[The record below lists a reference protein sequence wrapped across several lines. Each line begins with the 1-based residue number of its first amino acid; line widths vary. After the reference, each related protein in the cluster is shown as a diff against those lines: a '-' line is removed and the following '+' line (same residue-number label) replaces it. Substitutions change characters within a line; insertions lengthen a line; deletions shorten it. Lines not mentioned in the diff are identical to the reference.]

1 MKSIKVIA
9 ATVLSVL
16 SLSANAQSIMRIEMT
31 DGKQM
36 EIPVSSVTSIS
47 WYSNEPEE
55 TEPSTPDNTPSEV
68 KAVDLGLPSGL
79 KWANMNIGAESPED
93 YGDYFAWGETTGYK
107 DGKRDF
113 SSATYKYYL
122 VTKITTPDT
131 TDKDGFFIP
140 GTTTTTT
147 GYTKYVTKKDA
158 SKNGYDGF
166 CDDKAVLEPED
177 DAAYVNW
184 GGDWRM
190 PTKKEQDELRNGC
203 TWEWAE
209 LKGVKGYKVT
219 GPNGNFIF
227 LPAAGSRD
235 NSGLSNAGSF
245 GDYWSSSLYPDGSGY
260 ACGLYFRSGG
270 WYWGNGYR
278 FSGHSVRAVCP

>member
-55 TEPSTPDNTPSEV
+55 TEPSTPSEV

-113 SSATYKYYL
+113 SSDTYKYYL

-166 CDDKAVLEPED
+166 YDDKAVLEPED

-227 LPAAGSRD
+227 LPAAGCRF
-235 NSGLSNAGSF
+235 NSVLNAGS
-245 GDYWSSSLYPDGSGY
+245 GGNYWSSSLYSGY
-260 ACGLYFRSGG
+260 SYDAYYLCFDSGG
-270 WYWGNGYR
+270 WYWSSDDYR
-278 FSGHSVRAVCP
+278 YGGHSVRAVCP